1 MNNNRSLYFA
11 YGTNLNKKLFLKKY
25 KKAKYLKKYI
35 LRNYEVVFR
44 SGYGIPDLQKRLG
57 SNVKGVIYEIDKLI
71 EKKLDKYEDFPNL
84 YVKRFFKL
92 KKKRIMYYY
101 MKKKSPIRKP
111 AKYYLKIMM
120 SGYRQ
125 CGFKKLRLT

>member
-1 MNNNRSLYFA
+1 MNNDRSLYFA

-25 KKAKYLKKYI
+25 KKAKYLKKYT

-84 YVKRFFKL
+84 YVKRF
-92 KKKRIMYYY
+92 
-101 MKKKSPIRKP
+101 
-111 AKYYLKIMM
+111 
-120 SGYRQ
+120 
-125 CGFKKLRLT
+125 